1 MAAIDSHGMKY
12 DDASGMLTVKN
23 LLVTNSLNDAGA
35 TDTAGAEVI
44 SAYATMDAADSGS
57 VKKIEVNTPSADTY
71 LSYHGRVFV
80 LTGKTTQT
88 EYRWGGTSCGTR
100 TVGAEMV
107 QILVEA
113 SRNTDLVVTPVF
125 QLGQADIKCLVGF
138 TVNKKR

>member
-1 MAAIDSHGMKY
+1 MRTRRPLAAL
-12 DDASGMLTVKN
+12 ASLF
-23 LLVTNSLNDAGA
+23 LVASLAVPAIAFADETG
-35 TDTAGAEVI
+35 
-44 SAYATMDAADSGS
+44 SAGS